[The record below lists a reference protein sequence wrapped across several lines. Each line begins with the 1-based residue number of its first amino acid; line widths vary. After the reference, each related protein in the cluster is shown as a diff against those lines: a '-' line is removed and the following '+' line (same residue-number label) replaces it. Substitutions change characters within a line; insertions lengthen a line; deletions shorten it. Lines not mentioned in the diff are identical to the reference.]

1 MFNFLV
7 PSELL
12 KNQFA
17 YLGWSASVLHST
29 RAFNVLLE
37 CSFIV
42 NFPAFSFFF
51 SYKTIKSFLILATC
65 LYLQATANNTFCL
78 RRFTPKMVRFS
89 NSNQIKAEWKTGG
102 GCRDPTITHKWS
114 LGAAKVERF
123 SYLKKKEKK
132 KNLFK

>member
-37 CSFIV
+37 CFFIV
-42 NFPAFSFFF
+42 NFPAFSFF
-51 SYKTIKSFLILATC
+51 SVIKQLRVFL
-65 LYLQATANNTFCL
+65 F
-78 RRFTPKMVRFS
+78 
-89 NSNQIKAEWKTGG
+89 
-102 GCRDPTITHKWS
+102 
-114 LGAAKVERF
+114 
-123 SYLKKKEKK
+123 
-132 KNLFK
+132 